1 MKKILSLILMI
12 GMVTML
18 FAGGAAEKKDD
29 IVLTFWTSTA
39 EAVDWYTNV
48 VTPAFKAKHPEVKDV
63 EISFTS
69 IEDFNKKLPV
79 VIPAGEAPDLMEMED
94 SWATQFITAGYISP
108 NSDRLNAVVSKL
120 KPSLQKAIELNG
132 KKYGVPAMLI
142 HEFMYYNKTIFDAAG
157 IKEFPNTMDEML
169 EVAKK
174 LTKRDASGAVDVS
187 GFSMRLGGNPNGTF
201 QKFWVLALLS
211 NGVEMV
217 EESKT
222 TPGKYHCAFDNEAGY
237 NAIKLYIDMLY
248 GYKVDDF
255 NSMKDSEAFAAGK
268 TAINMRESQSIQTI
282 LELGPNLNWGSA
294 PMPIGK
300 SGRRATFEVALNLY
314 VPSSTKEANKPYAES
329 FIETAL
335 EQKTQE
341 EMVRKAFCLSPL
353 AEFEYSGLID
363 PRAEAGYFF
372 PEDMDVYS
380 VPIHNAYDAAATRVG
395 MALPTIFA
403 DASLYN
409 NPEGIRKQVSY
420 LASLVNEVYKE
431 YGEYAE

>member
-1 MKKILSLILMI
+1 
-12 GMVTML
+12 
-18 FAGGAAEKKDD
+18 
-29 IVLTFWTSTA
+29 
-39 EAVDWYTNV
+39 
-48 VTPAFKAKHPEVKDV
+48 
-63 EISFTS
+63 
-69 IEDFNKKLPV
+69 
-79 VIPAGEAPDLMEMED
+79 
-94 SWATQFITAGYISP
+94 
-108 NSDRLNAVVSKL
+108 
-120 KPSLQKAIELNG
+120 
-132 KKYGVPAMLI
+132 
-142 HEFMYYNKTIFDAAG
+142 
-157 IKEFPNTMDEML
+157 
-169 EVAKK
+169 
-174 LTKRDASGAVDVS
+174 
-187 GFSMRLGGNPNGTF
+187 
-201 QKFWVLALLS
+201 
-211 NGVEMV
+211 
-217 EESKT
+217 
-222 TPGKYHCAFDNEAGY
+222 
-237 NAIKLYIDMLY
+237 MLY

-335 EQKTQE
+335 EQKIQE

-353 AEFEYSGLID
+353 AKFEYSGLID

-409 NPEGIRKQVSY
+409 NPAGIRKQVSY